1 MSQDLR
7 VFLSELENNDKNEIL
22 NVYEPLSRNHEPA
35 EFIFELDKMGR
46 HPVVKFHSI
55 EGSEIPTLVNIMA
68 SRKRIATALGVEED
82 ILAETY
88 SIRSKHR
95 IPPVILKNPPFLYKT
110 IAGKDIDLTKLPV
123 FRHTPID
130 GGEYITGGMTVAC
143 DPDIGVE
150 TYGYHRLQVK
160 SKNKLAISLHSRRRM
175 WDYLMR
181 SEKKG
186 ENLKAAIVFGVHPLL
201 TLSGQAIIPYE
212 ESKYLV
218 AGGLMGEG
226 VEVAKAPY
234 SNVNVPF
241 WSEIV
246 IEGEIL
252 AEVHEKEGPFA
263 EFTGFSCNRSTE
275 NVFVVH
281 AIHFRD
287 KACFQSIIGG
297 MSAEH
302 TTILGVPREGDLLK
316 FLKEKLPNIKKV
328 SVPYSGCG
336 LFHCYISMH
345 KTAEGQPLQ
354 AIMLALSM
362 DHNFKFV
369 VVVDDNVD
377 VFDESKVLWSISTKV
392 QADRDVIILPQQLG
406 MGCTLDPSSD
416 DLSRSSKMGIDAT
429 QPLSG
434 FSTSIPTDY
443 DARKKMKSLI
453 SRIMQ

>member
-1 MSQDLR
+1 MFQDLR

-35 EFIFELDKMGR
+35 EFIFELDKMCR
-46 HPVVKFHSI
+46 YPIVKFHNI
-55 EGSEIPTLVNIMA
+55 EGSDIPTLVNVMA
-68 SRKRIATALGVEED
+68 SRTRIATAFGVGED
-82 ILAETY
+82 MLAETY
-88 SIRSKHR
+88 AVRSRHR
-95 IPPVILKNPPFLYKT
+95 IPPVVLQNPPFLYKT
-110 IAGKDIDLTKLPV
+110 VSGNDVDLTKLPV

-186 ENLKAAIVFGVHPLL
+186 KNLKAAIVFGVHPLL

-212 ESKYLV
+212 ESKYFI

-226 VEVAKAPY
+226 VEVVEGPY
-234 SNVNVPF
+234 SHVNVPF

-252 AEVHEKEGPFA
+252 AKVHEKEGPFA

-275 NVFVVH
+275 NVFLVQ
-281 AIHFRD
+281 AIHFREN
-287 KACFQSIIGG
+287 ACFQSIIGG

-369 VVVDDNVD
+369 VVVDDDVD

-392 QADRDVIILPQQLG
+392 QADRDVIILPQHLG

-434 FSTSIPTDY
+434 FSMSIPTDRE
-443 DARKKMKSLI
+443 ARKKMKRLLA
-453 SRIMQ
+453 RIVQ